1 MKKTVFITGCNGSLG
16 IKLVQHFIKKKFL
29 VIGTSRRVYT
39 KNKKFKN
46 FINYKLDLEKKSNLL
61 NIINDLN
68 KKKIKIDILINN
80 AATPAG
86 SLIEMTSIE
95 NLKKVFEINF
105 FSQIR
110 LVQNLLRFLKKS
122 KNASIINI
130 GSISALEPEKGFL
143 AYGASKL
150 ALIYATRVMAIE
162 FKRYNIRV
170 NALAPN
176 VFMSKMAKKM
186 DLKIM
191 EKLIK
196 KSEEN
201 KLLDVNTIV
210 RYVDFISSNKSKKL
224 NGKILKIK
232 NNSLW
237 KDEKKFK

>member
-61 NIINDLN
+61 NIINDLK

-80 AATPAG
+80 AAIPAG

-130 GSISALEPEKGFL
+130 GSISALEPEK
-143 AYGASKL
+143 
-150 ALIYATRVMAIE
+150 
-162 FKRYNIRV
+162 
-170 NALAPN
+170 
-176 VFMSKMAKKM
+176 
-186 DLKIM
+186 
-191 EKLIK
+191 
-196 KSEEN
+196 
-201 KLLDVNTIV
+201 
-210 RYVDFISSNKSKKL
+210 
-224 NGKILKIK
+224 
-232 NNSLW
+232 
-237 KDEKKFK
+237 

>member
-1 MKKTVFITGCNGSLG
+1 LKKTVFITGCNGTLG
-16 IKLVQHFIKKKFL
+16 VKLVQHFLKKKFF
-29 VIGTSRRVYT
+29 VIGTSRNVQKKIKKT
-39 KNKKFKN
+39 KNFL
-46 FINYKLDLEKKSNLL
+46 NYKLNLEKNSNLL

-86 SLIEMTSIE
+86 SLVEMTSIQ

-143 AYGASKL
+143 AYGASKS

-170 NALAPN
+170 NALAPS
-176 VFMSKMAKKM
+176 VFKSKMAKKM
-186 DLKIM
+186 DLRIM

-196 KSEEN
+196 KSKNN

-210 RYVDFISSNKSKKL
+210 RYVDFINSNKSKNL

-232 NNSLW
+232 KNNP
-237 KDEKKFK
+237 

>member
-1 MKKTVFITGCNGSLG
+1 M
-16 IKLVQHFIKKKFL
+16 
-29 VIGTSRRVYT
+29 
-39 KNKKFKN
+39 
-46 FINYKLDLEKKSNLL
+46 
-61 NIINDLN
+61 
-68 KKKIKIDILINN
+68 
-80 AATPAG
+80 
-86 SLIEMTSIE
+86 
-95 NLKKVFEINF
+95 
-105 FSQIR
+105 
-110 LVQNLLRFLKKS
+110 
-122 KNASIINI
+122 
-130 GSISALEPEKGFL
+130 